1 MMMNDPKRDAL
12 NMRAALSLALR
23 GTGRV
28 SPNPLVGCVIVGPG
42 GLVGWGYHGEVGGP
56 HAEAVALDRAGERA
70 RGATLFVN
78 LEPCRHHGRTPPCA
92 PRIIRAGIARV
103 VAGMADPDPRTA
115 GGGFA
120 MMREAGV
127 EVTQGVLE
135 YRCRFINR
143 GFLSRVERKRP
154 WVTLKMAATLDGN
167 MAMPSGES
175 RWITNS
181 FSRVRAHLLR
191 DANDA
196 VMVGIGTVSAD
207 DPLLTVR
214 DTDGRDPIPVVLD
227 PSLRMPPSARLARDG
242 TIIFYSREAPAKTLE
257 ALRAKGCILYEVEA
271 DRTGRPSLESV
282 LEKLAH
288 QGVNNLLIE
297 GGPGVLGSFL
307 AGRLFDGLALFL
319 APRFS
324 GKGHGIGDGFVL
336 DRLADAIG
344 VRVESIRDLDGDLWL
359 EGVNPCSQDWLSAR
373 RG

>member
-1 MMMNDPKRDAL
+1 MMNDPKRDAL
-12 NMRAALSLALR
+12 NMRAVLSLALR

-70 RGATLFVN
+70 RGATLYVN
-78 LEPCRHHGRTPPCA
+78 LEPCRHHGRTSPCA
-92 PRIIRAGIARV
+92 PRVIGAGIARV

-127 EVTQGVLE
+127 EVIQGVLE
-135 YRCRFINR
+135 DRCRYINR
-143 GFLSRVERKRP
+143 GFLSRIERDRP
-154 WVTLKMAATLDGN
+154 WVTLKAAATLDGN

-181 FSRVRAHLLR
+181 FSRVRGHLLR

-227 PSLRMPPSARLARDG
+227 PSLRMSPSARLAREG
-242 TIIFYSREAPAKTLE
+242 TVIFHSREAPGEASR
-257 ALRAKGCILYEVEA
+257 ALREKGCILYKAEA
-271 DRTGRPSLESV
+271 DGTGRPLLGNV

-288 QGVNNLLIE
+288 LGVNNLLVE

-307 AGRLFDGLALFL
+307 ARRLFDGIALFVS
-319 APRFS
+319 PRFS

-336 DRLADAIG
+336 ERLADSIG
-344 VRVESIRDLDGDLWL
+344 VRVESTRDLDGDLWL
-359 EGVNPCSQDWLSAR
+359 EGVNPCSRDWLSAR